1 MVIGQN
7 VWLNGQNVWL
17 NGQNVWLNGQNVWL
31 NGQNVWLLACKYMNV
46 NIKNSPLNLYKLI

>member
-31 NGQNVWLLACKYMNV
+31 LVFKYMNL

>member
-31 NGQNVWLLACKYMNV
+31 LINKYMNL
-46 NIKNSPLNLYKLI
+46 NIKNNSINLSKPF

>member
-31 NGQNVWLLACKYMNV
+31 NGQNVWLLINKYMNL
-46 NIKNSPLNLYKLI
+46 NIKNSSINLPKPF